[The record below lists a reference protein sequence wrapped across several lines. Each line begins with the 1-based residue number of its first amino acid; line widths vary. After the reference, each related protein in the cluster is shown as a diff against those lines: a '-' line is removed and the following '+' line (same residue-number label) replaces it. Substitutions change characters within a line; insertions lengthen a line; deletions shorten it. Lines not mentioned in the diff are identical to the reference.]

1 MCGFEQGFGWLY
13 DDGGTNIDSYWISSQ
28 KRNMS
33 HDLRLINEIK
43 LDSISNATD
52 MNIEPSLNAVLS
64 KLKYDDRFG
73 TPEFNNGMPNNMH
86 NISDAAHM
94 FGNLLSVPEF
104 IEANN
109 RVYANKTKLGDLHIY
124 NDGRPM
130 RFVKA

>member
-1 MCGFEQGFGWLY
+1 
-13 DDGGTNIDSYWISSQ
+13 
-28 KRNMS
+28 
-33 HDLRLINEIK
+33 
-43 LDSISNATD
+43 
-52 MNIEPSLNAVLS
+52 MNIEPSLNAILN

-73 TPEFNNGMPNNMH
+73 TPELNNGMPNNMH

-94 FGNLLSVPEF
+94 FGNLLSELAF

-109 RVYANKTKLGDLHIY
+109 RVYATKTKLGDLHIY